1 MKEIDRSQ
9 LNYVNGSFKIF
20 IIGAARSE
28 FRCAT
33 RHSARG
39 GGGAKKMGIIINH

>member
-9 LNYVNGSFKIF
+9 LNYVNGPFKIF

-28 FRCAT
+28 FRRAT
-33 RHSARG
+33 RHSAKG
-39 GGGAKKMGIIINH
+39 GGSKKNVYYN

>member
-28 FRCAT
+28 FRSAT

-39 GGGAKKMGIIINH
+39 GEARKMCIIINH